1 MNMKINPNELRP
13 PSSTAVVAPV
23 KARELGEANVGA
35 AGVKPAAANVTDAE
49 DAAVEITGATR
60 QLLDLVKAGDPS
72 AAVDMA
78 KVERLRAAIADGS
91 YQVNAREV
99 ADRLVRFEFLLG
111 RVTGE
116 LK

>member
-1 MNMKINPNELRP
+1 MNVKINPNELRP

-23 KARELGEANVGA
+23 KARELAETGVGA
-35 AGVKPAAANVTDAE
+35 ASSKSAAANYASAD

-116 LK
+116 MK